1 MINRRD
7 DYSEH
12 DYKYV
17 AICDSIRLKKIFN
30 IIANNINPNYSM
42 VVLFKGNTYIISIFT
57 LEDKSISYS
66 IIKYKNIKST
76 DEQINSYKLF
86 SSRIDELFG
95 NELFIVLMD
104 ILYPNG
110 ETKYYPITTNEYLED
125 TITTRT
131 DNLYLYNLPT
141 KYSFKTTNK
150 VFSLLLIFM
159 LINLLAGI
167 ICMLNIVNYK
177 DIIFSIVTLLSSF
190 VSLIVLVT
198 CYGFK
203 TNLEN
208 GLISSSRLFKLH
220 KTYKFTD
227 IKYVEDRIL
236 NSLFSTRKTY
246 FIHMK
251 DNSIV
256 KIKYF
261 NSNSPIIDD
270 ELKELIVYLREMFI
284 SNKIP
289 IRNREVTVKW
299 YIIIAI
305 IIYAL
310 SIIIF

>member
-1 MINRRD
+1 
-7 DYSEH
+7 
-12 DYKYV
+12 
-17 AICDSIRLKKIFN
+17 
-30 IIANNINPNYSM
+30 
-42 VVLFKGNTYIISIFT
+42 
-57 LEDKSISYS
+57 
-66 IIKYKNIKST
+66 
-76 DEQINSYKLF
+76 
-86 SSRIDELFG
+86 
-95 NELFIVLMD
+95 
-104 ILYPNG
+104 
-110 ETKYYPITTNEYLED
+110 
-125 TITTRT
+125 
-131 DNLYLYNLPT
+131 
-141 KYSFKTTNK
+141 
-150 VFSLLLIFM
+150 
-159 LINLLAGI
+159 
-167 ICMLNIVNYK
+167 MLNIVNYK